1 MGKPRS
7 SHLAP
12 RGAASARA
20 ARRLP
25 ALPEGA
31 FRQGLLLLALVV
43 TGCSPSPAD
52 APPASDARAG
62 PDTPPVTVELFD
74 EQGFADVLGRHRGRV
89 VLVDFWATWCGS
101 CKEQL
106 PHTIALQEKLGEK
119 GLTVI
124 TVSLDDPEQKDAV
137 LRVLEENRATTANYL
152 SQYGGSEKSM
162 DVFAIEDGT
171 LPHYK
176 LYDRQGKLAH
186 TFASGGRN
194 IELDEID
201 RAIAELLRAKAS

>member
-1 MGKPRS
+1 MPHS

-12 RGAASARA
+12 RDAASARR

-25 ALPEGA
+25 ALSEPA
-31 FRQGLLLLALVV
+31 FRQGLLLVALVV
-43 TGCSPSPAD
+43 AGCSPSPPGTAD
-52 APPASDARAG
+52 APPGPAG
-62 PDTPPVTVELFD
+62 TDTPPVAVEVLD
-74 EQGFADVLGRHRGRV
+74 EQGFADLLGRHRGRV
-89 VLVDFWATWCGS
+89 VLVDFWATWCSS
-101 CKEQL
+101 CVEQL

-124 TVSLDDPEQKDAV
+124 TVSLDDPEQKGAV
-137 LRVLEENRATTANYL
+137 LRVLEDKRATTANYL

-162 DVFAIEDGT
+162 EVFAIEDGT

-186 TFASGGRN
+186 TFASGTRN
-194 IELDEID
+194 IEPDDID
-201 RAIAELLRAKAS
+201 RAIETLLGTD

>member
-1 MGKPRS
+1 M
-7 SHLAP
+7 
-12 RGAASARA
+12 
-20 ARRLP
+20 
-25 ALPEGA
+25 
-31 FRQGLLLLALVV
+31 ALVI
-43 TGCSPSPAD
+43 TGCSPSPPGAD
-52 APPASDARAG
+52 APPAPPG
-62 PDTPPVTVELFD
+62 PDTPPVTVEVLD
-74 EQGFADVLGRHRGRV
+74 EQGFADLLGRHRGRV
-89 VLVDFWATWCGS
+89 VLVDFWATWCSS

-137 LRVLEENRATTANYL
+137 LRVLEDKQARTANYL

-162 DVFAIEDGT
+162 EVFAIEDGT

-186 TFASGGRN
+186 TFASGTRN
-194 IELDEID
+194 IEPDEID
-201 RAIAELLRAKAS
+201 RAIEALLGSD